1 MKTFLTSE
9 QSWLSLWDRSSWME
23 LSHRSSSYSH
33 LWSSCCELFLGTR
46 FVFLG
51 LTGSVPVLCLLKS
64 SFSGSGPGG
73 GGRTS
78 CWCTDL
84 HLLADP
90 AERLCDTSVNA
101 RLVPHRAADSPA
113 GRSDQLPHGRVLA
126 GQRAAAVALTTDA
139 NKQVRHSLRV
149 ASHWACHRSYRASTV
164 TWAVCYWASSRQLM
178 IHSD

>member
-1 MKTFLTSE
+1 
-9 QSWLSLWDRSSWME
+9 ME
-23 LSHRSSSYSH
+23 LSHRSFSYSH

-51 LTGSVPVLCLLKS
+51 LTGSVPVLCSLKS
-64 SFSGSGPGG
+64 SLSGSGPGG

-164 TWAVCYWASSRQLM
+164 TWAVCYWVSSRQLM